1 MPMKDVMRFLAAAG
15 VALSLGACGSD
26 SGSTGAPPPA
36 PTTPTA
42 PPAPPEPPSTPTGI
56 RVTDRGEDF
65 VEWSW
70 DPVESAT
77 SYEADVFVAGTPVD
91 GRTRVETEEPSY
103 RWEGLLPLTAVE
115 IFVRAVTE
123 TAGGRAESEWSDDS
137 GVAYTLPDL
146 SVPVA
151 ACSNERRRALDW
163 EHDPIL
169 VPAWDP
175 DQPFRVWIDEGPIRD
190 GGDRIGRPDFLEEE
204 VLEPLRDVADRIEER
219 LGYAIFDPYDLRLSP
234 PSGGETVIAVRV
246 TEDRYSELPWDPEC
260 APVTISPMNAIPWT
274 AEVVYNEPFFDPSVT
289 CRGFAED
296 RTDETI
302 IHELGHI
309 FGMKHARSTGDENSR
324 LRGGVF
330 MSEPLTDHKDYDD
343 SDVFLLPED
352 IDAWGCMFPH
362 PDHPR

>member
-1 MPMKDVMRFLAAAG
+1 MSLKIVTRSLVAAG
-15 VALSLGACGSD
+15 VALALGACGSD
-26 SGSTGAPPPA
+26 SGSTSAPPPA
-36 PTTPTA
+36 PTAPA
-42 PPAPPEPPSTPTGI
+42 PPPAPPEPPSQPTGI

-70 DPVESAT
+70 DPVEGAT
-77 SYEADVFVAGTPVD
+77 GYEADVFVTGAPVD
-91 GRTRVETEEPSY
+91 ERTKVETEEPSY
-103 RWEGLLPLTAVE
+103 RWEGLAPLTSVG

-123 TAGGRAESEWSDDS
+123 TAGGRAESEWSE
-137 GVAYTLPDL
+137 GANGLTLSPIA
-146 SVPVA
+146 PPA
-151 ACSNERRRALDW
+151 ACSNERRLALDW

-175 DQPFRVWIDEGPIRD
+175 DRPFRVWIDEGPIRD
-190 GGDRIGRPDFLEEE
+190 GGDRIDRPDFLEEE
-204 VLEPLRDVADRIEER
+204 VLEPLRDVADRIKER
-219 LGYAIFDPYDLRLSP
+219 LGYAIFDPYDLLLSP
-234 PSGGETVIAVRV
+234 PSAGETVIAVHV
-246 TEDRYSELPWDPEC
+246 TEDRYRDPPWDAAC

-274 AEVVYNEPFFDPSVT
+274 AEMVYNEPFFDPAVT

-309 FGMKHARSTGDENSR
+309 LGMKHARSTGDANSR
-324 LRGGVF
+324 TRGGVY
-330 MSEPLTDHKDYDD
+330 MSEPLTDHRDYDD